1 MSTGQYGIIILAAGA
16 STRLGT
22 PKQLLPYRQKNLLRF
37 TIEQAIESQAGPVI
51 VVLGAHANQLSA
63 NIGDYKVNII
73 QNTGWDEGMAS
84 SIRCGIESLQL
95 FEPTC
100 AGAILLMCD
109 QPFVNASLIRELVA
123 ASKETHKPVVTC
135 RYANTI
141 GPPALFSKSVFPEL
155 LELTGDTGARRIVEG
170 HLGEVATVSFPK
182 GNVDIDTIADY
193 DELNR
198 T

>member
-22 PKQLLPYRQKNLLRF
+22 PKQLLPYRQKNLLRH
-37 TIEQAIESQAGPVI
+37 TIEEAIESGVGPVI
-51 VVLGAHANQLSA
+51 VVLGAHANQLA
-63 NIGDYKVNII
+63 AEAEGYKVNII

-95 FEPTC
+95 FEPDC

-109 QPFVNASLIRELVA
+109 QPFVHASLIRELVA
-123 ASKETHKPVVTC
+123 TRKDTHKPVITC

-141 GPPALFSKSVFPEL
+141 GPPTLFFKSVFPEL
-155 LELTGDTGARRIVEG
+155 LELTGDTGARRIVER

-182 GNVDIDTIADY
+182 GSVDIDTASDY
-193 DELNR
+193 DALDQ
-198 T
+198 